1 MRSSPPLF
9 RRAEKVRHK
18 EPKHNNEAIDCYS
31 RKRSLQG
38 LHGNTNG
45 KVKRA
50 AGVAFRQ
57 PIKGIVNN
65 NGVLT
70 SDNTQKVEILADHI
84 QHSHQS
90 EE

>member
-1 MRSSPPLF
+1 MLF
-9 RRAEKVRHK
+9 TKKSYMV
-18 EPKHNNEAIDCYS
+18 NS
-31 RKRSLQG
+31 
-38 LHGNTNG
+38 NTNG